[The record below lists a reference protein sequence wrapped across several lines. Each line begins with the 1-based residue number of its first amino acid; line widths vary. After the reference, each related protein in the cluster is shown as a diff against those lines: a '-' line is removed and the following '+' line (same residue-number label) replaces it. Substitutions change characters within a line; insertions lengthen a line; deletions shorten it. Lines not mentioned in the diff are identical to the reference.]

1 MRVLLLAVLLA
12 VNSMAYA
19 VVDARHFDDPA
30 KKQLYEKLTYELR
43 CLVCQNENLAGSDA
57 DLAADL
63 RNEIY
68 QMVRKGKSEKDV
80 LDYMVARY
88 GQFVLYRPPVES
100 TTLLLW
106 GGPGLLLG
114 LGLILIVILA
124 RRRAASAGDVG
135 DDERREARKLLED

>member
-1 MRVLLLAVLLA
+1 MRVLVLAVLLA

-19 VVDARHFDDPA
+19 VIEVRHFDDPA

-68 QMVRKGKSEKDV
+68 AMVRKGKSEKDI

-88 GQFVLYRPPVES
+88 GQFVLYRPRVES

-106 GGPGLLLG
+106 GGPGLLLV
-114 LGLILIVILA
+114 LGLILIIVMA

-135 DDERREARKLLED
+135 DDERREARKLLGD

>member
-1 MRVLLLAVLLA
+1 MRVLVLAVLLA

-19 VVDARHFDDPA
+19 VIDVRHFDDPA
-30 KKQLYEKLTYELR
+30 RKQLYEKLTYELR

-68 QMVRKGKSEKDV
+68 AMVRKGKSEKDI

-88 GQFVLYRPPVES
+88 GQFVLYRPRVES
-100 TTLLLW
+100 TTILLW
-106 GGPGLLLG
+106 VGPGLLLV
-114 LGLILIVILA
+114 LGLILIIVMA
-124 RRRAASAGDVG
+124 RRRATSAGDVG
-135 DDERREARKLLED
+135 DDERREARKLLGD